1 MESNYSNMP
10 KGHIDYKELLKPY
23 LKHWKWFAVSVIIAL
38 LLAILYIRYTT
49 PEYAVQ
55 AKIQILEDQG
65 AASELGAFSDL
76 QLLTGA
82 NTRVEDEIE
91 IINSRSNFIEVVKQL
106 GLNLTILAKGNIHN
120 TEIYKNPPLKVNFL
134 GPDSLVFLAKH
145 KFLIKI
151 LSETSFSYTDLVEEN
166 SQEKT
171 YSFGNTISSEIGDF
185 VLIPNETNI
194 ISLKDKEY
202 IISINPVDFVAQ
214 SYKIKLEVSV
224 TGEFSNIISMS
235 LQDPVELKAKEII
248 DALVNNYNS
257 VAIQDKKMI
266 ADKTSEFINERIA
279 DIYGD
284 LSSVEKSAEQFKSGR
299 GITDVASQSSTNFT
313 IGAQSRQELQNAN
326 IQLNIAA
333 SMKDIVESQ
342 QGYEVLPSNVGL
354 SDASITS
361 TTARYND
368 LVLERNRLLKSS
380 NEKNPIIVNLDQQLT
395 GLKKNL
401 ESSLNS
407 MTNNLNLRANNLSS
421 QLSQIDARIYAAPAN
436 ERALREITRQQQTT
450 EGLYLYLLQKREESQ
465 ITFAS
470 AAPKSKIIDR
480 AYGISQFPVSP
491 KKPIILLASLIM
503 GMLIPFSVIYV
514 NLLLDNKV
522 HNKVILE
529 KYVGNIPVLAELPKL
544 TKKENTLVKTGER
557 TVLAESLRIL
567 RTNLDYIIKSKKTA
581 GSRGNVIYVTSSVP
595 GEGKTLISANLA
607 MIFAKA
613 NKKVLLIGADI
624 RNPKIYQF
632 YSGKNVDRLG
642 KPKRDQLSMGLTEY
656 LSDKNIEIT
665 DIISPMLAHD
675 QTVDVIYS
683 GKIPPNPAEL
693 LMNDRMKELLTKA
706 PTDYDYVIVDTA
718 PLMVV
723 SDTLLISEFADQIL
737 YVTRADVTELKVL
750 EFPLKLHK
758 EGKLNGLAFIVN
770 GVKSSNL
777 GYGGKYGYG
786 YGNTAKK
793 WWKFGA

>member
-10 KGHIDYKELLKPY
+10 KGYIDYKELLKPY
-23 LKHWKWFAVSVIIAL
+23 LKHWKWFAVSVIVAF
-38 LLAILYIRYTT
+38 LLAILYIRYAT

-65 AASELGAFSDL
+65 AASDLGAFSDL
-76 QLLTGA
+76 QLLTGG

-91 IINSRSNFIEVVKQL
+91 SINSRSNFIEVVKKL

-185 VLIPNETNI
+185 VLIPNETDLA
-194 ISLKDKEY
+194 SLKDKEY
-202 IISINPVDFVAQ
+202 IISINPVESVAQ
-214 SYKIKLEVSV
+214 LYKIKLQVSV
-224 TGEFSNIISMS
+224 TGEFSNIIAMS

-248 DALVNNYNS
+248 DGLVDNYNS

-299 GITDVASQSSTNFT
+299 GITDVASQSNTNFT

-380 NEKNPIIVNLDQQLT
+380 NEKNPIIVNLDQQLS
-395 GLKKNL
+395 GLKKSL

-480 AYGISQFPVSP
+480 AYGISEFPVSP

-503 GMLIPFSVIYV
+503 GMVIPFSVIYV

-544 TKKENTLVKTGER
+544 TKKENTDRTGGI
-557 TVLAESLRIL
+557 TPNITHQLGL
-567 RTNLDYIIKSKKTA
+567 Y
-581 GSRGNVIYVTSSVP
+581 Y
-595 GEGKTLISANLA
+595 
-607 MIFAKA
+607 
-613 NKKVLLIGADI
+613 KV
-624 RNPKIYQF
+624 
-632 YSGKNVDRLG
+632 
-642 KPKRDQLSMGLTEY
+642 
-656 LSDKNIEIT
+656 
-665 DIISPMLAHD
+665 
-675 QTVDVIYS
+675 
-683 GKIPPNPAEL
+683 
-693 LMNDRMKELLTKA
+693 
-706 PTDYDYVIVDTA
+706 
-718 PLMVV
+718 
-723 SDTLLISEFADQIL
+723 
-737 YVTRADVTELKVL
+737 
-750 EFPLKLHK
+750 
-758 EGKLNGLAFIVN
+758 
-770 GVKSSNL
+770 
-777 GYGGKYGYG
+777 
-786 YGNTAKK
+786 
-793 WWKFGA
+793 

>member
-1 MESNYSNMP
+1 METTLLNNS
-10 KGHIDYKELLKPY
+10 KKRIDYKEIVRPY
-23 LKHWKWFAVSVIIAL
+23 IKHWKWFTASL
-38 LLAILYIRYTT
+38 LVAISLAIIKIRYST

-55 AKIQILEDQG
+55 GKIQILEDQS

-76 QLLTGA
+76 QIYTGA
-82 NTRVEDEIE
+82 NAQVEDEIE
-91 IINSRSNFIEVVKQL
+91 ILNSRSNFIEVVKQL
-106 GLNLTILAKGNIHN
+106 GLNVRILGQGTIYN
-120 TEIYKNPPLKVNFL
+120 TEIYKNPPVKVNFL
-134 GPDSLVFLAKH
+134 IPDSLVFLSKH
-145 KFLIKI
+145 EFSIKI
-151 LSETSFSYTDLVEEN
+151 LSDTSFSYIDLIEEDP
-166 SQEKT
+166 QEKI
-171 YSFGNTISSEIGDF
+171 YSFGNTISSNMGDF
-185 VLIPNETNI
+185 VLIPKATDMT
-194 ISLKDKEY
+194 SLIEKQF
-202 IISINPVDFVAQ
+202 IISINPLVTVAQ
-214 SYKIKLEVSV
+214 AYQEKLQISV
-224 TGEFSNIISMS
+224 TNEFSNIVSIQ
-235 LQDPVELKAKEII
+235 LQDPDITKAKEIV
-248 DALVNNYNS
+248 DALVDNYNN
-257 VAIQDKKMI
+257 VAIQDKKLI
-266 ADKTSEFINERIA
+266 ADKTSEFINERIT

-354 SDASITS
+354 SDASITN

-380 NEKNPIIVNLDQQLT
+380 NEKNPIIVNLDQQLN

-407 MTNNLNLRANNLSS
+407 MTNNLNLQANNLSN
-421 QLSQIDARIYAAPAN
+421 QLSQINARIYAAPGN

-470 AAPKSKIIDR
+470 ASPKSKVIDR
-480 AYGISQFPVSP
+480 AYPVSEFPVAP
-491 KKPIILLASLIM
+491 KKSIILMAALIL
-503 GMLIPFSVIYV
+503 GALVPFSVIYV
-514 NLLLDNKV
+514 NQLLDNKV
-522 HNKVILE
+522 RNKVTLE
-529 KYVGNIPVLAELPKL
+529 KFVGSVPVLAELPKL
-544 TKKENTLVKTGER
+544 SKKEKKLVKTEER
-557 TVLAESLRIL
+557 TVLAEALRIL
-567 RTNLDYIIKSKKTA
+567 RTNLDYVIKFKKTTS
-581 GSRGNVIYVTSSVP
+581 GKGNVILVTSSVP

-624 RNPKIYQF
+624 RNPKIFQF

-642 KPKRDQLSMGLTEY
+642 KLSGDQLSLGLTEF
-656 LSDKNIEIT
+656 LVDRNIEIS

-675 QTVDVIYS
+675 QVVDVIYS
-683 GKIPPNPAEL
+683 GKVPPNPAEL
-693 LMNDRMKELLTKA
+693 LMSDRMKELMQA
-706 PTDYDYVIVDTA
+706 VPTEYDYVIVDTA

-723 SDTLLISEFADQIL
+723 TDTLLISEYADQIL

-750 EFPLKLHK
+750 EFPLKMHR

-770 GVKSSNL
+770 GVKDSNL
-777 GYGGKYGYG
+777 GYGGSYGYG
-786 YGNTAKK
+786 YGQNKKK
-793 WWKFGA
+793 WWKFA